1 MRRGVQFLCLMW
13 MAAFYLLAAGYRE
26 DLDQN
31 SQFISIQLENY
42 FPSVQ
47 EAERIVQ
54 QEDRPEESSDCLF
67 WGSMGIQS
75 LENPDLHRS
84 VSVECVG
91 IYGEG
96 SLYDGR
102 IHTLWEEDVKGC
114 ILDEET
120 AGQLFGTDN
129 VVGKNIL
136 WQGKNYIVR
145 QVLKTQ
151 ERQVIFP
158 ADSKMQLSW
167 VNVRGNGKDKEAEE
181 FLMANNLQGRTVD
194 GSFLAGILT
203 WSLLVTALWLFARL
217 CLELY
222 RTIAREKQERRRGL
236 YLAAMSLGIC
246 LFLGLLVGQL
256 RVSAD
261 LVRIVKGKRGKDLP
275 FLTGR
280 KASPGDGETQ
290 KLWERDGMLSD
301 FLSSWERPSA
311 FPGGKRFPGQSS
323 VPGNGRGR
331 QAEREK
337 INLSSSPLPFFLGFG

>member
-54 QEDRPEESSDCLF
+54 QEDCQEESSDCLF
-67 WGSMGIQS
+67 WGNMGIQS

-120 AGQLFGTDN
+120 AVQLFGTEK
-129 VVGKNIL
+129 VVGKSIL

-261 LVRIVKGKRGKDLP
+261 LVP
-275 FLTGR
+275 
-280 KASPGDGETQ
+280 SN
-290 KLWERDGMLSD
+290 WSD
-301 FLSSWERPSA
+301 FSFWGELLKEK
-311 FPGGKRFPGQSS
+311 GEKIYRFL
-323 VPGNGRGR
+323 
-331 QAEREK
+331 QAEKPLREMERLRNFGK
-337 INLSSSPLPFFLGFG
+337 GMGCCLIFCLLGKGLRLSQEENASLDRDLSLGMGGGVKRRERR